1 MAEFD
6 YDLFVIGAGSGG
18 VRAARVAANTGAK
31 VVIAEEFRVGG
42 TCVIRGC
49 VPKKIFV
56 YASHYGKEFKDA
68 ERFGWSS
75 QKPTFDWGTLIA
87 NKDTEID
94 RLNGIYI
101 KNLNASNV
109 QILETRAVVRGPH
122 TVYLVKEEVEV
133 SARVILV
140 ATGGAP
146 FVPEF
151 IGSEHAITSNEAFHL
166 PALPKSMVI
175 VGGGYIAVEFA
186 GIFAGLGV
194 EVTQLYRGTQILR
207 GFDDDLSQNLTVEMR
222 RNGID
227 IQLNADVKEIAPSGS
242 GYRVDLSN
250 GDAIYTDLVMYATGR
265 NPNTQNLGLEKTGV
279 ELNRKGAVVVDE
291 FSQTSVPSI
300 YAVGDVTDRVNLTP
314 VAIREGM
321 AFVETVFKDNPTS
334 VDYDNIATAV
344 FSEPELGT
352 VGLTEAQARERYDN
366 IDIYK
371 SLFKPMKH
379 TISGRDTKTM
389 MKIIVDAD
397 SDKVVGVHIM
407 GPDSGEM
414 AQLLGIAVKMGAT
427 KADFDATMAVHP
439 TASEELVTMRDKW
452 QPPEAEAAE

>member
-1 MAEFD
+1 MTQFD

-18 VRAARVAANTGAK
+18 VRAARMAANTGAK
-31 VVIAEEFRVGG
+31 VVIAEEYRVGG

-49 VPKKIFV
+49 VPKKLFV
-56 YASHYGKEFKDA
+56 YASRFGKDFKDA
-68 ERFGWSS
+68 QNYGWSL
-75 QKPTFDWGTLIA
+75 QNPTFDWGTLLA
-87 NKDTEID
+87 NKDKEID
-94 RLNGIYI
+94 RLNAIYI
-101 KNLNASNV
+101 KNLKASNV
-109 QILETRAVVRGPH
+109 QILDTRAVVRGPH
-122 TVYLVKEEVEV
+122 NVYLLDEEIEV
-133 SARVILV
+133 TARTILI

-146 FVPEF
+146 FVPGF
-151 IGSEHAITSNEAFHL
+151 PGSEHAITSNEAFHL
-166 PALPKSMVI
+166 PSLPQNMVI

-186 GIFAGLGV
+186 GIFSGLGV
-194 EVTQLYRGTQILR
+194 DVTQLYRGEQILR
-207 GFDDDLSQNLTVEMR
+207 GFDDDLRYNLADEMTR
-222 RNGID
+222 RGID
-227 IQLNADVKEIAPSGS
+227 IQLNSDVKEISLAGS
-242 GYRVDLSN
+242 GYRVDLTN

-265 NPNTQNLGLEKTGV
+265 TPNTKNLGLEKTGV
-279 ELNRKGAVVVDE
+279 DLDRKGAVVVDE
-291 FSQTSVPSI
+291 YSQTSVPSI

-321 AFVETVFKDNPTS
+321 AFVDTVFKNSPTS

-352 VGLTEAQARERYDN
+352 VGLTEAQARDKYTT

-389 MKIIVDAD
+389 MKIIVDAG
-397 SDKVVGVHIM
+397 SDRVVGVHIM

-414 AQLLGIAVKMGAT
+414 AQVLGIAVKMGAT
-427 KADFDATMAVHP
+427 KADFDATIALHP

-452 QPPEAEAAE
+452 QPADAKAAE